1 MLLENKVA
9 VITGIGP
16 GLGRELAVQFAREGA
31 AVVIGARTESYLEE
45 VRKEIDADGGS
56 VVAVPTDI
64 ADRKHCDRIVAA
76 AVDAFGGVDSVV
88 QNAFAFP
95 PLVLFEDADL
105 DTWKQAMEV
114 TLWGSLNLAQAALP
128 SLKARGGGSIVFVN
142 SM

>member
-45 VRKEIDADGGS
+45 VRKEIDADGGR

-64 ADRKHCDRIVAA
+64 ADRAHCEQIIAA
-76 AVDAFGGVDSVV
+76 AVDAFGGVDSIV
-88 QNAFAFP
+88 QNGF
-95 PLVLFEDADL
+95 
-105 DTWKQAMEV
+105 
-114 TLWGSLNLAQAALP
+114 
-128 SLKARGGGSIVFVN
+128 
-142 SM
+142 